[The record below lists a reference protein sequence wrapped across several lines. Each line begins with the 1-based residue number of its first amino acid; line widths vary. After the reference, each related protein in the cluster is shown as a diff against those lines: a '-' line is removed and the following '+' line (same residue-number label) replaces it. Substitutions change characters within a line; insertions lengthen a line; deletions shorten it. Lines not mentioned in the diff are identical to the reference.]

1 MTKAELNKLIERRN
15 KLEARISVLDIA
27 VPYMNTHRWA
37 ISVDKYFTPTLLEIK
52 QEHAEEI
59 AQLDKLI
66 NEKRE
71 YVYNFVGGGWNSE
84 HAHTVEE
91 AIAQA
96 KARWADIPLYEI
108 DTKSF
113 RPPVTAWIP

>member
-1 MTKAELNKLIERRN
+1 MTKAELNKLIKRRK
-15 KLEARISVLDIA
+15 KLEARISVLDTT
-27 VPYMNTHRWA
+27 VPYMNTHR
-37 ISVDKYFTPTLLEIK
+37 VTKCFTPTLLEIK

-59 AQLDKLI
+59 AQLDKVI

-96 KARWADIPLYEI
+96 KARWADTNPWYEI

-113 RPPVTAWIP
+113 RQPTFR

>member
-1 MTKAELNKLIERRN
+1 MTKAELNKLIERRK
-15 KLEARISVLDIA
+15 KLEARISVLDT
-27 VPYMNTHRWA
+27 MDTN
-37 ISVDKYFTPTLLEIK
+37 PTIQEIK

-59 AQLDKLI
+59 AQLDKAI

-91 AIAQA
+91 AIDKA
-96 KARWADIPLYEI
+96 KARWADTNPWYKI
-108 DTKSF
+108 DIKSF
-113 RPPVTAWIP
+113 RSNAAASYGVWIP

>member
-15 KLEARISVLDIA
+15 KLEARISVLD
-27 VPYMNTHRWA
+27 MNAHRF
-37 ISVDKYFTPTLLEIK
+37 DKYFTPTFLEIK

-59 AQLDKLI
+59 AQLDKVI

-71 YVYNFVGGGWNSE
+71 YVYDFVGGGWNSE

-91 AIAQA
+91 AIDQA
-96 KARWADIPLYEI
+96 KARWADTNPWYEL

-113 RPPVTAWIP
+113 RSITAASYGVWIP